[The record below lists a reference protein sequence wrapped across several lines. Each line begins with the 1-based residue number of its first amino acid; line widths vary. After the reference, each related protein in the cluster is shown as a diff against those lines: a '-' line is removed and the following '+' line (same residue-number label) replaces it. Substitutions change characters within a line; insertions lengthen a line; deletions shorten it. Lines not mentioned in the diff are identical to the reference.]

1 MHRVGFA
8 QRGGRLVSDRLEFDS
23 DVNEDR
29 NRELELDR
37 SFDNWVAANI
47 ENQTR
52 QQEEMTEAPHDNVF
66 DAAEEMDQE

>member
-1 MHRVGFA
+1 
-8 QRGGRLVSDRLEFDS
+8 VSDSLEFDS

-47 ENQTR
+47 ENHTR
-52 QQEEMTEAPHDNVF
+52 QQEEITEAPHDNVF